1 MLGTGSIRELGAT
14 VSGELHKLRRF
25 NWVNWT
31 IEATDS
37 AVRGVMAGLSAK
49 ELRAILR
56 GDAPTEKPNP
66 RYKAQVKSFMLHL
79 RPKYYQRA
87 STWFTHT
94 WRLGWFSVFFF
105 VVETITGIILMVFY
119 APTPERAYGD
129 MLYILSRVP
138 FGLFMRD
145 LHRLGAEGM
154 VLVVV
159 LHMVR
164 VFFTGSYKGP
174 RKFTWL
180 TGVVL
185 LLVTLFLSFSG
196 YLLPW
201 DQLAYWAV
209 TIGTSMAAAA
219 PVVGKEANLL
229 LRGGLDI
236 WAGGLLRFYLLH
248 VLLLPLVAI
257 IAISI
262 HYYKVAREHSISLP
276 ASVEEGELPAD
287 EKRHAEER
295 IDLIPNLLIHEV
307 MLLSVS
313 TLLMVLAVATF
324 FHAPLEAHADQ
335 GVTPLH
341 TTAPWYFLW
350 LQGMLKLGDPTLM
363 GVILPTII
371 FGLLFAVPWIDRNP
385 NRLARRR
392 PWAIGMGLAVT
403 IMILVLTYMG
413 LPQYGIET
421 PQAQDILSHLVPATH
436 PGPLKETPWDE
447 IGTGPDGE
455 EKVYFVSYPEEW
467 ENNPAYQ
474 DKDRYEF
481 VKGLHPEAGEPD
493 DEFHKILHEFK
504 AEVEN
509 ATKLLPPYS
518 ATVGQF
524 PAQYPLATVT
534 VSNRQPGLKWL
545 DLRIT
550 WDELVL
556 DPKTK
561 KPTHIINYMIP
572 DIDLKTGKPRV
583 GADGKPILDPKTKKP
598 TMVQSGAVVYD
609 PGTGQP
615 FLRTKAGKTIPF
627 VDGTAQWTNEV
638 GEVLSLK
645 LADAVPNIKKNNF
658 QRSAIAAHKDS
669 HYEH

>member
-1 MLGTGSIRELGAT
+1 MLGTGSIRDLGAA
-14 VSGELHKLRRF
+14 VGAEAQKLRRF
-25 NWVNWT
+25 PWVQW
-31 IEATDS
+31 
-37 AVRGVMAGLSAK
+37 AVDTVDGAFRGVMAGLSAK
-49 ELRAILR
+49 EMRAILR

-87 STWFTHT
+87 STWLTHT

-105 VVETITGIILMVFY
+105 TVETITGVILMIFY
-119 APTPERAYGD
+119 APTPERAYDD
-129 MLYILSRVP
+129 MLYILGRVP

-154 VLVVV
+154 VAVVV

-209 TIGTSMAAAA
+209 TIGTSMAGAA
-219 PVVGKEANLL
+219 PVAGKEANLL

-276 ASVEEGELPAD
+276 ASVEEGDLPPE
-287 EKRHAEER
+287 EKRHLEER
-295 IDLIPNLLIHEV
+295 IDIIPNLMIHEL
-307 MLLSVS
+307 MLTSVT
-313 TLLMVLAVATF
+313 TLFMVLAVATF
-324 FHAPLEAHADQ
+324 YHAPLEAHADQ
-335 GVTPLH
+335 NVTPLH
-341 TTAPWYFLW
+341 TMAPWYFLW
-350 LQGMLKLGDPTLM
+350 LQGMLKLGDPTMM

-371 FGLLFAVPWIDRNP
+371 FALLFAVPWIDRNP
-385 NRLARRR
+385 YRLARRR
-392 PWAIGMGLAVT
+392 PFAIGMGVFT
-403 IMILVLTYMG
+403 CIMILVLTYMG

-421 PQAQDILSHLVPATH
+421 PQAQDIMSHLVPATH
-436 PGPLKETPWDE
+436 PGPLKESPWDE
-447 IGTGPDGE
+447 IVAGPDGSA
-455 EKVYFVSYPEEW
+455 KVYFVSAPESW
-467 ENNPAYQ
+467 VKDPAFQ
-474 DKDRYEF
+474 DKSKFEF
-481 VKGLHPEAGEPD
+481 ITGLEPQPGEPN
-493 DEFHKILHEFK
+493 DEFHHILRQFK

-509 ATKLLPPYS
+509 ATKLIPPYD
-518 ATVGQF
+518 ATVRKF
-524 PAQYPLATVT
+524 PEQAPLAMVT
-534 VSNRQPGLKWL
+534 VSNRQPFLKWL
-545 DLRIT
+545 DLKIT

-556 DPKTK
+556 NPKTGKPTKIIHYMVADIDPKTK
-561 KPTHIINYMIP
+561 KPRLDENGKVKMI
-572 DIDLKTGKPRV
+572 
-583 GADGKPILDPKTKKP
+583 
-598 TMVQSGAVVYD
+598 QSGAVVYD
-609 PGTGQP
+609 PETDHPYVKAKSGEQISFTMQGGVP
-615 FLRTKAGKTIPF
+615 WITEAGETVHLRL
-627 VDGTAQWTNEV
+627 E
-638 GEVLSLK
+638 
-645 LADAVPNIKKNNF
+645 DAVMNVKKNNL
-658 QRSAIAAHKDS
+658 QNAKIAVHQDS
-669 HYEH
+669 HYEN